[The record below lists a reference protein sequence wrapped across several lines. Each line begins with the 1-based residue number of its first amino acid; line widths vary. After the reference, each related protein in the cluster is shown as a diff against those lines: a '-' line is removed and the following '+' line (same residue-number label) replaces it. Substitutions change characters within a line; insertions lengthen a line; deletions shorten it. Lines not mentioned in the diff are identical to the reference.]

1 MIQYA
6 SDTDFAQIIEIQNQN
21 LFDFSQNNNQEYLSD
36 AKKNGFNVFPITLP
50 ELELD
55 KDKILLVNKDQDK
68 VLGFI
73 WISLVT
79 ENHNYLWFG
88 PKIKSRLHSQRIYKI
103 KGFSVLKNNLNQ
115 GLETELLENSYKYL
129 KDESIKFLVSP
140 VAFNPIINLYAINFF
155 EKENFVKAAVSLPV
169 PYLNFGNYQSLLYS
183 KKI

>member
-1 MIQYA
+1 MIQLA
-6 SDTDFAQIIEIQNQN
+6 TNSDFSQIIEIQNQN
-21 LFDFSQNNNQEYLSD
+21 LFDFSQIQNQQYLSD
-36 AKKNGFNVFPITLP
+36 IKKTGFNVFPITLP
-50 ELELD
+50 EIELD

-103 KGFSVLKNNLNQ
+103 KGFSVLKSRSDQ

-129 KDESIKFLVSP
+129 KDESVKYLVSP
-140 VAFNPIINLYAINFF
+140 VAFNPIINLDAINFY
-155 EKENFVKAAVSLPV
+155 EKENFIKAAVSLPV
-169 PYLNFGNYQSLLYS
+169 PYLTFGNYQCLLYS

>member
-6 SDTDFAQIIEIQNQN
+6 SDSDLNQIIEIQHQN
-21 LFDFSQNNNQEYLSD
+21 LFDFSQIKNQAYLSD

-50 ELELD
+50 EIELD

-115 GLETELLENSYKYL
+115 GLENELLESCYKYL

-140 VAFNPIINLYAINFF
+140 VAFNPIVNLAAINFY
-155 EKENFVKAAVSLPV
+155 ENENFIKAAVSLPI
-169 PYLNFGNYQSLLYS
+169 PYLSFGNYQCLLYS
-183 KKI
+183 KKL